1 MSVATGIFLCQ
12 VVKIRPL
19 PGSNITKLVEFLL
32 PGMALTK
39 IQKQKII
46 NDLKEKFARQKAIVF
61 ADFKGLKVKDLSQ
74 LRKAMKKQDCEL
86 KVAKKTLIS
95 LVLKEKKIDIDV
107 KKMAGEIVL
116 GFGYKDEI
124 LPFKLFYG
132 FSKTNEN
139 LKILGG
145 LTDGEIVDKEK
156 ALALGQLPSRDELLV
171 RLMVNVLKGNLR
183 NLVYALS
190 QIKGQA

>member
-1 MSVATGIFLCQ
+1 
-12 VVKIRPL
+12 
-19 PGSNITKLVEFLL
+19 
-32 PGMALTK
+32 MALTK

-61 ADFKGLKVKDLSQ
+61 ADFKGLKVKDLFR
-74 LRKAMKKQDCEL
+74 LRKEMKKQNCEL

-95 LVLKEKKIDIDV
+95 LVLKEKKIEIDM
-107 KKMAGEIVL
+107 KKLDGEIVL
-116 GFGYKDEI
+116 GFSYKDEI
-124 LPFKLFYG
+124 LPFRLLHD
-132 FSKTNEN
+132 FSRTNEN

-156 ALALGQLPSRDELLV
+156 ALALGQLPNRDELLV